1 MVFIIFPS
9 HISYHNSVTHHRIW
23 IEVLKFPSENGCLYG
38 IVLSFFTL
46 WHTWT
51 NTMAVSLFYQ
61 TTFSPAASPLLLS
74 MCCCDYI
81 LSNCFR
87 PKSSIEINIANLVV
101 LHLFHW
107 IWSWFV
113 NGGQTTPLGQQ
124 NTCGT
129 HLWMWCTAFN
139 NNLLTYDLRLPQ
151 WRGVILR

>member
-1 MVFIIFPS
+1 M
-9 HISYHNSVTHHRIW
+9 
-23 IEVLKFPSENGCLYG
+23 FPSENGPLYG

-46 WHTWT
+46 WHTFT

-61 TTFSPAASPLLLS
+61 TTFSLAASSLLLS

-113 NGGQTTPLGQQ
+113 WGSNNTPGPAEHMWDTFMNVMYSLQQ
-124 NTCGT
+124 QSA
-129 HLWMWCTAFN
+129 HLWLQTPTVTCMVSFWHKAN
-139 NNLLTYDLRLPQ
+139 KRSN
-151 WRGVILR
+151 